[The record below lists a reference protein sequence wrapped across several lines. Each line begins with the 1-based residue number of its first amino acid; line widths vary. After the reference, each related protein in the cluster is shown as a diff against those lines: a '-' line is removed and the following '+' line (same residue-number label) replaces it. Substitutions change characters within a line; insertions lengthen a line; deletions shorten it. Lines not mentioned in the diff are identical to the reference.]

1 MSFFGQAFAAISLPP
16 MSSGALLAGTLPL
29 RYCSAKFASRTP
41 FWALPIPGHVAG
53 LVTDRVQAAQVD
65 EVEVARRDII
75 GLVVLD
81 LVGKEFNKTEK
92 PQHTSWDYLC
102 MLVHVCGRGC
112 IDLGSLVSQVL
123 IAKGSGAIDK
133 VMMAI
138 LFIPRLVWVDIGVAQ
153 AHVSRSAC

>member
-1 MSFFGQAFAAISLPP
+1 MDQLLLLFHYLQCLLVHYSLVLFLYGIVLLSLPLEP
-16 MSSGALLAGTLPL
+16 LFGLCLFLAMLLGWFL
-29 RYCSAKFASRTP
+29 
-41 FWALPIPGHVAG
+41 IE
-53 LVTDRVQAAQVD
+53 VQAAQVD
-65 EVEVARRDII
+65 EIEVARRDII